1 MSGHHCNWRCY
12 DGYSHADPPP
22 KFLKCGIT
30 ECRLP
35 NGHDGK
41 HSDGTREWS
50 NPNCVDCGCVDSP
63 QSIFTG
69 GATPS

>member
-1 MSGHHCNWRCY
+1 MTAHRCNWRCHN
-12 DGYSHADPPP
+12 GYTHADPPP
-22 KFLKCGIT
+22 RFLKCGIT

-50 NPNCVDCGCVDSP
+50 NPNCVDCGCIEAEV
-63 QSIFTG
+63 T
-69 GATPS
+69 T

>member
-1 MSGHHCNWRCY
+1 MTPGTSQ
-12 DGYSHADPPP
+12 P
-22 KFLKCGIT
+22 KFLKCGIP

-50 NPNCVDCGCVDSP
+50 NPNCVDCGC
-63 QSIFTG
+63 IEE
-69 GATPS
+69 TP